1 MDYRT
6 LYEAWKKEQDHSELQ
21 PLGKGFYKE
30 ASALIRAQ
38 KDEVQM
44 LDDESL
50 HAQLLTQQQDRT
62 DRLLTGLAELRFR
75 KLFRATLASEQP
87 SLELLTSEEEE
98 MAAHLDSAR
107 SDLDSLL
114 KAVLGGRTPRGT
126 TPVADRR
133 PKKTMVRF
141 LQNIPA
147 IVGANAQVYGPFKT
161 EDVATLP
168 EENAESLI
176 KRGIALRVEAE

>member
-1 MDYRT
+1 
-6 LYEAWKKEQDHSELQ
+6 
-21 PLGKGFYKE
+21 
-30 ASALIRAQ
+30 
-38 KDEVQM
+38 
-44 LDDESL
+44 
-50 HAQLLTQQQDRT
+50 
-62 DRLLTGLAELRFR
+62 
-75 KLFRATLASEQP
+75 
-87 SLELLTSEEEE
+87 LELLTSEEEE

-114 KAVLGGRTPRGT
+114 KAVLGGRTPRGKN
-126 TPVADRR
+126 PVADRR

>member
-6 LYEAWKKEQDHSELQ
+6 LYEAWKREQDHSELQ

-30 ASALIRAQ
+30 ASALVRAQ
-38 KDEVQM
+38 KDEAQM
-44 LDDESL
+44 LDEKSL
-50 HAQLLTQQQDRT
+50 HAQLFVREQDRT
-62 DRLLTGLAELRFR
+62 GRLLTGLAELRFR
-75 KLFRATLASEQP
+75 KLSRATLSAERP
-87 SLELLTSEEEE
+87 SMELLTSEEEE
-98 MAAHLDSAR
+98 MAADLASAR

-114 KAVLGGRTPRGT
+114 KAMLGGRTPRREA
-126 TPVADRR
+126 PAADRR

-147 IVGANAQVYGPFKT
+147 IVGANAQVYGPFKA